1 MSSEPVV
8 AWRMPEVVTLDDLT
22 VMMAADDLH
31 RYEISPE
38 GVLSV
43 TPPPGYAHAIIA
55 TRLTLWLGAGGIP
68 ADRFA
73 QTVGLRIPGDEGL
86 GGRIPDLVV
95 WGKTQTE
102 GVWLP
107 LNDVRLVVE
116 IVSPGSVAMDSV
128 TKRREY
134 AIAGIPQ
141 YWTVDQDAAQTV
153 TMYGLDGDQYVVR
166 ATMPLAWVLN
176 TSPTEYDLDRET

>member
-22 VMMAADDLH
+22 VMMTADGLH

-43 TPPPGYAHAIIA
+43 TPPPGYSHAIIA
-55 TRLTLWLGAGGIP
+55 TRLTAWLVLGGIP
-68 ADRFA
+68 LDRFA
-73 QTVGLRIPGDEGL
+73 QTVGLRIPGLEGEGL

-95 WGKTQTE
+95 WGKTQAN

-107 LNDVRLVVE
+107 LTDVLLVVE

-153 TMYGLDGDQYVVR
+153 TMLRLDGDHYAVK
-166 ATMPLAWVLN
+166 ATMPLAWLLN
-176 TSPTEYDLDRET
+176 TSPDEHDLG

>member
-1 MSSEPVV
+1 MSSAPVV
-8 AWRMPEVVTLDDLT
+8 VWRMPQVVTLDDLT
-22 VMMAADDLH
+22 VMKSADDLH
-31 RYEISPE
+31 RYELSPE

-43 TPPPGYAHAIIA
+43 TPPLGYAHAIIA

-73 QTVGLRIPGDEGL
+73 QTVGLRIHGDEGV

-95 WGKTQTE
+95 WGKAQE
-102 GVWLP
+102 DGVWLS
-107 LNDVRLVVE
+107 LDDVLLVVE
-116 IVSPGSVAMDSV
+116 IVSPGSIAMDSV

-141 YWTVDQDAAQTV
+141 YWTVDQDAAQNV
-153 TMYGLDGDQYVVR
+153 TMYHLDGDQYVVR
-166 ATMPLAWVLN
+166 ATMPLAWLLN
-176 TSPTEYDLDRET
+176 TGPAEYDLDQDA